1 MASVGAIE
9 ERTLAATPLTGELR
23 GGLVDWLRAYALMVR
38 WELLNQ
44 RLMLPIMVVLQIF
57 LGAGMALGLGLL
69 INDPTP
75 AEAAYL
81 ATGAT
86 VFPMMTLGLN
96 MIPQVVAQQ
105 KLEGTY
111 EYVFGLPVPRM
122 AMYFAGLTVWSVIGL
137 PSAAMALAVAAWRYD
152 IDLAISP
159 FVVLAAFLVIS
170 VASAIG
176 YAIGHGISN
185 PRTTNVITQVMIFV
199 VILYSPVSFPA
210 ERLPGWLQ
218 AAHEWL
224 PPQHAANVMRG
235 TLTEGLVDGSL
246 ARSFAILA
254 VWAVVSWA
262 VTARVI
268 THRR

>member
-1 MASVGAIE
+1 VA
-9 ERTLAATPLTGELR
+9 LAAPLSAELR
-23 GGLVDWLRAYALMVR
+23 SGPRYWLHTYALMVR
-38 WELLNQ
+38 WELLSQ
-44 RLMLPIMVVLQIF
+44 RLMFPLMVVLQIF
-57 LGAGMALGLGLL
+57 LGAGMALGLGLF
-69 INDPTP
+69 IENPTA

-86 VFPMMTLGLN
+86 VFPIMTLGLN
-96 MIPQVVAQQ
+96 MLPQVVAQQ

-137 PSAAMALAVAAWRYD
+137 PSSAVALAVAAWRYD
-152 IDLAISP
+152 IDLTISP
-159 FVVLAAFLVIS
+159 LVIVAAFLVIS

-176 YAIGHGISN
+176 YAIGHGVPN

-218 AAHEWL
+218 AVHTWL
-224 PPQHAANVMRG
+224 PPEHSANVMRG
-235 TLTEGLVDGSL
+235 TLTDGLVEGSL
-246 ARSFAILA
+246 LPSFVLLG
-254 VWAVVSWA
+254 VWAVGSWV
-262 VTARVI
+262 VTAWVI
-268 THRR
+268 TRRR

>member
-1 MASVGAIE
+1 MVSATATHGRPV
-9 ERTLAATPLTGELR
+9 TTMPLARELR
-23 GGLVDWLRAYALMVR
+23 RGPGYWISTYLLMVR

-44 RLMLPIMVVLQIF
+44 RLMLPIMVVLQIM
-57 LGAGMALGLGLL
+57 LGAGMAIGLGLF
-69 INDPTP
+69 IANPTS

-96 MIPQVVAQQ
+96 MLPQVVAQQ

-137 PSAAMALAVAAWRYD
+137 PSAAVALVVAAWRYD
-152 IDLAISP
+152 IDLSVSP
-159 FVVLAAFLVIS
+159 FVVPAAFLVIS

-176 YAIGHGISN
+176 YAIGHGIPN

-199 VILYSPVSFPA
+199 VILFSPVSFPA

-218 AAHEWL
+218 AVHTWL
-224 PPQHAANVMRG
+224 PPEHSANVMRG
-235 TLTEGLVDGSL
+235 TLTDGLVDGGL
-246 ARSFAILA
+246 LKSFAVLVA
-254 VWAVVSWA
+254 WAIASWA
-262 VTARVI
+262 LTAWVI
-268 THRR
+268 TRRR